1 MRKRFLKTAA
11 AMMAIGLA
19 VSTCSVTALA
29 GGESVELTE
38 NLPDNNEKKEK
49 NSDNFNEN
57 NAYIET
63 NNGNIK
69 TNNYTIKTNNG
80 DVNENKSTIGTN
92 NGNILE
98 NKGTVED
105 NNKYIKH
112 NAAAEETSSK
122 GIVTNN
128 DGKIDIND
136 GYVENNNG
144 DATIINN
151 QGTGEVDVNH
161 GTIFNNSAKNE
172 STLEQYEA
180 AGGGVRDN
188 YHDIITNTGF
198 VENNQGWIGDNSGT
212 VMNNG
217 VNNTSNNGVDNTSQ
231 SDIESMSAT
240 IINNTG
246 TVKQNGDYHEGTD
259 AFDEKAS
266 VINNDGGVVVMN
278 NGIVENH
285 TGGTVTYNNGAVY
298 NYGGKVTGGTGGD
311 STEYGKGTE
320 YFSVSVN
327 TTNGSQV
334 YGKEFKDYKDN
345 KWLGQTYDFENKDW
359 TTSSSEVT
367 ITPTS
372 GYEIASLNIPDKYS
386 EYVSAT
392 KNSDGTW
399 TLSVKSGYNIS
410 LTPTAT
416 LIATSPL
423 DNSGNSGIPGTS
435 GNQGSTAVSVEV
447 SVSSDS
453 DSGSNDSG
461 NKPAQNSN
469 NDFQVSPPGSMMN
482 SMMINSVDFTG
493 QGLSAPL
500 SEVLQKIDN
509 ITAINNFQA
518 MGITIPSTENVM
530 ACGVVDFKNAFV
542 NAATG
547 NVDVP
552 VEATVIAGNTY
563 TVALSDGTIIEVQC
577 LANGI
582 LNIPFTAN
590 AQNLTFIIYGTQSN
604 DFRLAN

>member
-11 AMMAIGLA
+11 AMMAITLV

-29 GGESVELTE
+29 GGESDEVTE
-38 NLPDNNEKKEK
+38 NLPNNTVDKEVNK
-49 NSDNFNEN
+49 ENFNEN
-57 NAYIET
+57 NAQIGT
-63 NNGNIK
+63 NYGNIK
-69 TNNYTIKTNNG
+69 TNNDFIK
-80 DVNENKSTIGTN
+80 
-92 NGNILE
+92 E

-105 NNKYIKH
+105 NNKYIDR

-122 GIVTNN
+122 GTVTNN
-128 DGKIDIND
+128 DGNIYINDGDIDINNGD
-136 GYVENNNG
+136 VNINNG
-144 DATIINN
+144 DIDINNGHVKYNNGGATITNN
-151 QGTGEVDVNH
+151 QGPGKVEVNY
-161 GTIFNNSAKNE
+161 GTIKNNSANE
-172 STLEQYEA
+172 KGTPAQDDVAS
-180 AGGGVRDN
+180 GGVYNN

-198 VENNQGWIGDNSGT
+198 VKNNQGWIGDNSGT

-217 VNNTSNNGVDNTSQ
+217 VDNTSE
-231 SDIESMSAT
+231 SAIESMPAT

-246 TVKQNGDYHEGTD
+246 TVKQNGDYNKGAD

-266 VINNDGGVVVMN
+266 VINKDGGVVVTN
-278 NGIVENH
+278 NGIVENY
-285 TGGTVTYNNGAVY
+285 TGGTVTINNGAVY
-298 NYGGKVTGGTGGD
+298 NYGGKVTG
-311 STEYGKGTE
+311 STSDDFTEHGKGTE
-320 YFSVSVN
+320 YFSVSIN
-327 TTNGSQV
+327 TENGSQV

-416 LIATSPL
+416 LIATSTL

-482 SMMINSVDFTG
+482 QMMINSVDFTG

-518 MGITIPSTENVM
+518 MGITIPSIENVM

-577 LANGI
+577 TTNGI
-582 LNIPFTAN
+582 LNIPFAAN

>member
-1 MRKRFLKTAA
+1 MSESEKVMRKRFLKTAA
-11 AMMAIGLA
+11 AMMAITLV

-29 GGESVELTE
+29 GNESDELTE
-38 NLPDNNEKKEK
+38 NLPNNNQDKTENNE
-49 NSDNFNEN
+49 NFNEN
-57 NAYIET
+57 YAHIET
-63 NNGNIK
+63 NNGNINDNK
-69 TNNYTIKTNNG
+69 HTI
-80 DVNENKSTIGTN
+80 ETN
-92 NGNILE
+92 NGNITTNNGIVKE

-105 NNKYIKH
+105 NNDYIGR
-112 NAAAEETSSK
+112 NAASEETSGK
-122 GIVTNN
+122 GTVTNN
-128 DGKIDIND
+128 DGDIDINN
-136 GYVENNNG
+136 GHVKNNNG
-144 DATIINN
+144 NATITNN
-151 QGTGEVDVNH
+151 QGTGEVDANY
-161 GTIFNNSAKNE
+161 GTIKNNSAKKE
-172 STLEQYEA
+172 GTLEQYEA

-198 VENNQGWIGDNSGT
+198 VENNQGLIGDNSGT

-217 VNNTSNNGVDNTSQ
+217 VNNTSNNGVDNTSE
-231 SDIESMSAT
+231 SDIESMPAT

-246 TVKQNGDYHEGTD
+246 IVKINGDYNEGTD
-259 AFDEKAS
+259 AFDKKAS
-266 VINNDGGVVVMN
+266 VINKDGGVVVTN
-278 NGIVENH
+278 NGIVENY

-298 NYGGKVTGGTGGD
+298 NYGGKVTG
-311 STEYGKGTE
+311 STIDDFTEHGKGTE
-320 YFSVSVN
+320 YFSVSIN
-327 TTNGSQV
+327 TENGSQV

-416 LIATSPL
+416 LIATSTL

-435 GNQGSTAVSVEV
+435 GNQGTTAVSVEV

-482 SMMINSVDFTG
+482 PMMINSVDFIG
-493 QGLSAPL
+493 QALSAPL
-500 SEVLQKIDN
+500 SDVLQKIDN

-518 MGITIPSTENVM
+518 MGRVIPSNENIM

-577 LANGI
+577 TTNGI
-582 LNIPFTAN
+582 LNIPFAAN

>member
-11 AMMAIGLA
+11 AMMAITLV

-29 GGESVELTE
+29 GGETVDELTE
-38 NLPDNNEKKEK
+38 NLPNNDHDKTENNE
-49 NSDNFNEN
+49 NFNEN
-57 NAYIET
+57 YAHIET
-63 NNGNIK
+63 NNGNI
-69 TNNYTIKTNNG
+69 N
-80 DVNENKSTIGTN
+80 DNKHTIGTN
-92 NGNILE
+92 NGNITTNNGIVNE

-105 NNKYIKH
+105 NNDIIH
-112 NAAAEETSSK
+112 RNAASEKSEESEETSSK
-122 GIVTNN
+122 GTVTNN

-136 GYVENNNG
+136 GDIDINNGHVKNNNG
-144 DATIINN
+144 GATINNN
-151 QGTGEVDVNH
+151 QGTGEVGVNY
-161 GTIFNNSAKNE
+161 GTIKNNSAKKE
-172 STLEQYEA
+172 GTSEQSDA
-180 AGGGVRDN
+180 TGGGVRYN

-212 VMNNG
+212 VK
-217 VNNTSNNGVDNTSQ
+217 NNGVDNTSE
-231 SDIESMSAT
+231 SAIESMPAT

-246 TVKQNGDYHEGTD
+246 TVKQNGDYNKGAD

-266 VINNDGGVVVMN
+266 VINKDGGVVVTN
-278 NGIVENH
+278 NGIVENY

-298 NYGGKVTGGTGGD
+298 NYGGKVTGSTIGD
-311 STEYGKGTE
+311 STEHGKGTE
-320 YFSVSVN
+320 YFSVSIN
-327 TTNGSQV
+327 TENGSQV

-416 LIATSPL
+416 LIATSTL

-435 GNQGSTAVSVEV
+435 GNQGTTAVSVEV

-563 TVALSDGTIIEVQC
+563 TVALSDGTVITVQC

-582 LNIPFTAN
+582 LNIPFAAN